1 MEQAYITPEI
11 TQPTFI
17 IYDSAQSCVVIT
29 YTRPSDGEKYQLKTP
44 IDAFQ
49 RVNMLLK
56 SNLRYCVFYRDGQP
70 CGINLNHG
78 YCYYRASEKKLNP
91 ESLENILSSA
101 LLKHFIEFNQDKS
114 LMNDVQNALKF
125 LTMVSM
131 HPHDIRNFA
140 SSSELQR
147 RYKVYWG
154 DMLTYRVT
162 EALAKDVA
170 SGWLPKEVAPEVLRK
185 SALMN
190 LFRAEALDEYI
201 NRFPL

>member
-1 MEQAYITPEI
+1 
-11 TQPTFI
+11 
-17 IYDSAQSCVVIT
+17 
-29 YTRPSDGEKYQLKTP
+29 
-44 IDAFQ
+44 
-49 RVNMLLK
+49 
-56 SNLRYCVFYRDGQP
+56 
-70 CGINLNHG
+70 
-78 YCYYRASEKKLNP
+78 
-91 ESLENILSSA
+91 
-101 LLKHFIEFNQDKS
+101 
-114 LMNDVQNALKF
+114 MNDVQNALKF

>member
-1 MEQAYITPEI
+1 MEQAYVTPEI

-17 IYDSAQSCVVIT
+17 IYDSAQSCIVIT
-29 YTRPSDGEKYQLKTP
+29 YMRPSDGRKYQLKTP
-44 IDAFQ
+44 KDAFQ

-56 SNLRYCVFYRDGQP
+56 SNLRYCIFYRDGQP

-125 LTMVSM
+125 LTTVSM
-131 HPHDIRNFA
+131 HPHDVLNFA

-154 DMLTYRVT
+154 DTLTYRIT
-162 EALAKDVA
+162 EALAQDIACGLPQETVA
-170 SGWLPKEVAPEVLRK
+170 SDELRK

-201 NRFPL
+201 SSLPL